1 MSQAIELHCAFVLRA
16 NGSTRKF
23 LSVSFGPFQY
33 VRWFCFG
40 FSQKP
45 ESRCPDGRPLFFF
58 SRPRPNVSRLRRPGV
73 IRAQPCISS
82 TALAKFRQNRH
93 FRQHFGVLL
102 AGLIYSLLS
111 FHQQPWRNFAK
122 IAIFAKFANI
132 SGPF

>member
-45 ESRCPDGRPLFFF
+45 ESRRPDGRLLFFF
-58 SRPRPNVSRLRRPGV
+58 SRLRRPGAV
-73 IRAQPCISS
+73 RAQPCISS
-82 TALAKFRQNRH
+82 TALAKFHQNRH
-93 FRQHFGVLL
+93 FRQIRQHFGALL

-122 IAIFAKFANI
+122 IVIFAKFAFFANI